1 MRDIKVQEKLI
12 KEYLKD
18 FEASKDTLE
27 KVYSLNRKYNTMAEE
42 EEEVARNINWSLKSF
57 EWDNLFNYGE
67 GNKLNFSKLHGIV
80 GIFGKNY
87 SGKSSIIDALL
98 YTLFNSTS
106 KNERKNLNVINQNKD
121 YGNGKLEIQIGE
133 KDQGCMMITSLEKE
147 YPNAY
152 QNYSLNN
159 AELQKL
165 SAAVLA
171 LYKNYDYLTTDNYY
185 EFAQSEVI
193 ENKYFVDTSLN
204 QFHLDWN
211 FNNEIHEIKG
221 KKNKV
226 FKIKIL
232 HFSFSEPIE
241 LKINSEK
248 LKFWCRKITDG
259 FYVRWNGFEG
269 NIKIYPS
276 HLSSYFTIVP
286 RKSNINNSKEI
297 VSPMPGLLVS
307 LDIGIGDKIEVG
319 QRLCAIEAMKMENV
333 IYSEISGIVKSINFK
348 LGDIMSDG
356 DTILEFV

>member
-1 MRDIKVQEKLI
+1 MCIRD
-12 KEYLKD
+12 
-18 FEASKDTLE
+18 S
-27 KVYSLNRKYNTMAEE
+27 
-42 EEEVARNINWSLKSF
+42 
-57 EWDNLFNYGE
+57 
-67 GNKLNFSKLHGIV
+67 
-80 GIFGKNY
+80 
-87 SGKSSIIDALL
+87 
-98 YTLFNSTS
+98 
-106 KNERKNLNVINQNKD
+106 
-121 YGNGKLEIQIGE
+121 
-133 KDQGCMMITSLEKE
+133 
-147 YPNAY
+147 

-159 AELQKL
+159 AELLKL

-171 LYKNYDYLTTDNYY
+171 LYKNYEYLTTDNYY
-185 EFAQSEVI
+185 EFVQSEVI
-193 ENKYFVDTSLN
+193 ENKYFVDTGLN

-211 FNNEIHEIKG
+211 FNDEIHEIKG

-241 LKINSEK
+241 LKINSEN
-248 LKFWCRKITDG
+248 LKFWCRKVTDG

-333 IYSEISGIVKSINFK
+333 IYSERSGIIKSINFK